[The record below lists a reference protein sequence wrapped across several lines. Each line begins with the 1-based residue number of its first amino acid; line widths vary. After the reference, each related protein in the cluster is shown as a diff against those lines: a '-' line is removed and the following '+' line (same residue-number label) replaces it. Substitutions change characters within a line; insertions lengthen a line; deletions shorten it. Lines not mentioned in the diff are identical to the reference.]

1 MNTTIES
8 RSVEVQNSFNPLYSE
23 VPRAVGYFDKFYK
36 LEGTGFNVPLQVNQ
50 LANDLRIGLREGRG
64 FNEVYEGAFQKI
76 EQDIQG
82 FKTEYLCEGLLFPI
96 VLDKKV
102 VDGKER
108 IVCPLYNDK
117 LLVDTTTEQE
127 RYGSVKNS
135 LINVE
140 NFLLSA
146 SPGSV
151 AIMSSPE
158 GWSGFNGINYE
169 DSQTYIWQ
177 VQKDGRVR
185 GFTVRT
191 DMTLEENKR
200 LLIALGVDEE
210 KLNGQSQQEKI
221 VNIVANPVFLD
232 ARKNGKNW
240 EIEDMVG
247 VIKYVKR
254 SDAVYKDKEFSQV
267 YEALK
272 NPEHLWTLDEAT
284 KSLTD
289 NLKEYIRMKFL
300 GGSIKREEV
309 EAALGLT
316 VLKLAQKIR
325 GKDAKEDKYQK
336 IVPNTVDYATFGKIL
351 AEIRSL
357 PGCNGGGKKFLTIVD
372 SVTPRLA
379 STPWE
384 QEWFKCPKCGVQAD
398 GPVGDS
404 CPSCKITKEQF
415 SAESGQE
422 VCD

>member
-1 MNTTIES
+1 MNTTVESPRIEI
-8 RSVEVQNSFNPLYSE
+8 QNGFNPLYSE
-23 VPRAVGYFDKFYK
+23 VPRAVGSFDKFYK

-50 LANDLRIGLREGRG
+50 LSNDLKTGLREGRR
-64 FNEVYEGAFQKI
+64 FNDVYEGAFQKI

-102 VDGKER
+102 VDGQER

-127 RYGSVKNS
+127 RHGSVKNS

-140 NFLLSA
+140 KFLLQA

-151 AIMSSPE
+151 AVMSSPE

-210 KLNGQSQQEKI
+210 KLRGETEREKI
-221 VNIVANPVFLD
+221 VNIVSNPIFLD

-240 EIEDMVG
+240 EIEDVVG
-247 VIKYVKR
+247 VIKYVKG
-254 SDAVYKDKEFSQV
+254 SDVAYKNKEFSQI
-267 YEALK
+267 YESLK
-272 NPEHLWTLDEAT
+272 NPEHLWTLDETT

-289 NLKEYIRMKFL
+289 NLKDYIRMKFW
-300 GGSIKREEV
+300 EE
-309 EAALGLT
+309 A
-316 VLKLAQKIR
+316 
-325 GKDAKEDKYQK
+325 
-336 IVPNTVDYATFGKIL
+336 
-351 AEIRSL
+351 
-357 PGCNGGGKKFLTIVD
+357 
-372 SVTPRLA
+372 
-379 STPWE
+379 
-384 QEWFKCPKCGVQAD
+384 
-398 GPVGDS
+398 
-404 CPSCKITKEQF
+404 
-415 SAESGQE
+415 
-422 VCD
+422 